1 MKTKRF
7 DKYDEIDF
15 KGYIQYGIVKKPVH
29 FEITEQTR
37 DSVVNLINKNG
48 E

>member
-1 MKTKRF
+1 MHGGDIVKRTVITQQKT
-7 DKYDEIDF
+7 
-15 KGYIQYGIVKKPVH
+15 KKPVH

-37 DSVVNLINKNG
+37 DSVVDLINKKG